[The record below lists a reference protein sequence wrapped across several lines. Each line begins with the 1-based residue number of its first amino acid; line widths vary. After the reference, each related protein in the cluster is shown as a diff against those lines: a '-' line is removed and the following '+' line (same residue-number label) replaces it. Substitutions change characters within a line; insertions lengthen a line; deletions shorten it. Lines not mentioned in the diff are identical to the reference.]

1 MSSKSDKIKL
11 FASIFPWEVK
21 VIFIFESA
29 TYISEAKNYITETI
43 RGMNLGSFTCGKI
56 TNSEDYVLLN
66 TLRLGEVLSNN
77 ETILVYDKQY
87 KINEKSLGGRKNS
100 NWYTD
105 TDYAKRKIKAED
117 DEGSN
122 VVEESL
128 HLKEDRSINNRPI
141 SKERNRINVKK
152 TVNSQN
158 NQVQQ
163 NHQNYQNNS
172 HQNQVPAHITPQNN
186 NSNNSQQKPK
196 TKPKQVVNNK
206 QENQNIERSIPDD
219 KPDSDDEVYQ
229 SEIPNKLYPISSS
242 GVKKD
247 KKQFN

>member
-11 FASIFPWEVK
+11 FATVFPWEVK
-21 VIFIFESA
+21 VIFIFDSA
-29 TYISEAKNYITETI
+29 TYISEVKNYITETI

-56 TNSEDYVLLN
+56 TNSDDYVLLN
-66 TLRLGEVLSNN
+66 TLRLGEVISNN

-87 KINEKSLGGRKNS
+87 KINEKSLGGRKNG

-105 TDYAKRKIKAED
+105 TEFSKKKIKTED

-128 HLKEDRSINNRPI
+128 HLKEDKSINNKSIP
-141 SKERNRINVKK
+141 KERNRINVKK
-152 TVNSQN
+152 IVNPQN

-163 NHQNYQNNS
+163 NNQNNS
-172 HQNQVPAHITPQNN
+172 HQNQIPTYTSSQNNN
-186 NSNNSQQKPK
+186 NSNNNNQKPK
-196 TKPKQVVNNK
+196 TKPKQLVNNK
-206 QENQNIERSIPDD
+206 QDNHIIERSIQEE